1 MKRIWFVIVLTI
13 SSIMLFSCE
22 KVNIPDVPDYDKT
35 EILSLILYDKDKEN
49 VIVGDPSIDTELGL
63 ISVTI
68 APGTDLKNIFAVG
81 GLSSGATINPSLGG
95 YQDWSSQSREFVVT
109 SASGTREKKWTIT
122 LSFAN

>member
-1 MKRIWFVIVLTI
+1 MKRMRFVIIFTI
-13 SSIMLFSCE
+13 SMIVLLSCE
-22 KVNIPDVPDYDKT
+22 KVNIPDAPDYDKT
-35 EILSLILYDKDKEN
+35 DILSLTLYDKNKEN
-49 VIVGDPSIDTELGL
+49 VIVGDPVIDTELG
-63 ISVTI
+63 IVSVTVT
-68 APGTDLKNIFAVG
+68 PGTDLTNLFAVG

>member
-1 MKRIWFVIVLTI
+1 MIVLTI